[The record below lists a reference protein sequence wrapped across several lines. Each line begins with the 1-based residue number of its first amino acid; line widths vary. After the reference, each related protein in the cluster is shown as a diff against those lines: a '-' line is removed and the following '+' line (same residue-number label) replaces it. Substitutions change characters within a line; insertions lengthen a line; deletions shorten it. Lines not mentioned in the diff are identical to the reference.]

1 MFNVSSIPMPELED
15 IEIVKRLDHEIK
27 TRAHITLEEYN
38 ELEKY
43 HSEEE
48 RMKSEMDKYEKETEE
63 AEEDDEEGELG
74 ENDDEENK
82 E

>member
-15 IEIVKRLDHEIK
+15 IEIIKRLDHEIK

-63 AEEDDEEGELG
+63 AEEGEEGEEEEG
-74 ENDDEENK
+74 EDE
-82 E
+82 

>member
-15 IEIVKRLDHEIK
+15 IEIIKRLDHEIK

-63 AEEDDEEGELG
+63 AEEGEEEEEEEGE
-74 ENDDEENK
+74 DE
-82 E
+82 